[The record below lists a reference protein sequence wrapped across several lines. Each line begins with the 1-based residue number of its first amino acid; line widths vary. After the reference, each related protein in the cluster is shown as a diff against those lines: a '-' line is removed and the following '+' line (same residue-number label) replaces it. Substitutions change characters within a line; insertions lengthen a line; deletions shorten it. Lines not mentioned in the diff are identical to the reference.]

1 MVNLPFPADHEQRRR
16 LLIGAGLIAALAL
29 GALLWSLPGQAE
41 IGGHAFWLPW
51 VLVLALGLGLL
62 ALWLR
67 QRESG
72 VRQRRLVTRIGHHD
86 SAEAMAGLGL
96 WSLDP
101 YDGRMNYSR
110 GARRVL
116 GLSTNGRGPDL
127 ESFLS
132 SLHADDRQP
141 WAERHQAI
149 METPGETRLEFR
161 MRQTDGSE
169 RWIRSIAR
177 TVHDASGVEVLG
189 IQGTVQDITGMR
201 AMQRELAASEAKF
214 RELTRMGSDWVWET
228 DADHRLTYLSE
239 SADSK
244 LGKWVKRAIGR
255 TRWDFA
261 RDDALPNDWT
271 RLEAIQRAH
280 ESFDRFE
287 CSRLDDQQRIVHLVL
302 NGHPVFDEQ
311 GRFRG
316 YRGTGRDI
324 TREKQQRMLLEIDGD
339 MAAIMREQSDP
350 ARVLSAVIITVC
362 GKLSWLGGVH
372 LAGQA
377 GAAVPREH
385 WGTPAFTQVVASI
398 DAPLAIDDVTVEAR
412 AFRDGK
418 AIWLPRAELES
429 EFARRW
435 HVRQIKA
442 RAAFLAPIVDEQ
454 NRVMSVLLFLAPVG
468 FRGDDFLGE
477 VAALLSRALSLYL
490 RRNQAEQRLRHA
502 SQYDALTRLPNRAFV
517 GERLDA
523 LLASERP
530 LALLYID
537 LDRYKLINDTL
548 GHAAGDKA
556 LIEVARRLN
565 GVLPDGSFAGRMGG
579 DEFVVVVPG
588 EVSRESIEPLA
599 RQLLHDIEQPLV
611 LADRAYFI
619 SASIGV
625 AMAPAD
631 AREASLLMQAADAAM
646 YRVKSE
652 SRNDVRFFSGDLRQ
666 SERARQLR
674 LAGELPLAL
683 QRGELDLFYQPV
695 MDIGQRRV
703 HSIEGLLRW
712 RHPEHGLLLP
722 DSFLPMAEE
731 SNLIREIGL
740 WTLRRAIDD
749 RIALG
754 LDRFE
759 QMAVSVNIS
768 VRQLAEE
775 GFLDMLLGVVRER
788 GLPPN
793 LLKLELTESS
803 FIENPQRTIMHIS
816 DLRRAGVRCMIDNF
830 GTGYASLAYIK
841 NLPIDGLKIDRAFV
855 RELPDDRGNAAIV
868 QAVATL
874 AARLG
879 LEAIAEGVETA
890 TELRGLRALQCDL
903 VQGSLIADPMPFGE
917 LGDFLDSLPGLRRM
931 YLVDGGRE
939 A

>member
-1 MVNLPFPADHEQRRR
+1 MVTPPRLLDDERRR
-16 LLIGAGLIAALAL
+16 QLMIGGALIVALLIGALAWL
-29 GALLWSLPGQAE
+29 LPGVEA
-41 IGGHAFWLPW
+41 GTGAAAWLPW
-51 VLVLALGLGLL
+51 LLAGALAIGLGFMIF
-62 ALWLR
+62 R
-67 QRESG
+67 QRDLTA
-72 VRQRRLVTRIGHHD
+72 RQARLRTRIGHHD
-86 SAEAMAGLGL
+86 QAEVMAGLGL

-101 YDGRMNYSR
+101 YSGRMNYSR

-116 GLSTNGRGPDL
+116 GLDLAGQGPDL
-127 ESFLS
+127 ERFLDRI
-132 SLHADDRQP
+132 HADDRQA

-149 METPGETRLEFR
+149 MENPGETRLEFR
-161 MRQTDGSE
+161 MRLDDGGE
-169 RWIRSIAR
+169 RWVRSIAR
-177 TVHDASGVEVLG
+177 TVQDGRGEEVLG
-189 IQGTVQDITGMR
+189 VQGTVQDISGQR
-201 AMQRELAASEAKF
+201 AMQRELATSEAKF
-214 RELTRMGSDWVWET
+214 RELTHMGSDWVWET
-228 DADHRLTYLSE
+228 DAEHRLSYLSE
-239 SADSK
+239 SVDTT
-244 LGKWVKRAIGR
+244 LGHWARRHLGR
-255 TRWDFA
+255 TRWDAA
-261 RDDALPNDWT
+261 RQDALPNDWA
-271 RLEAIQRAH
+271 RLEAMQRAH
-280 ESFDRFE
+280 ESFQQFE

-324 TREKQQRMLLEIDGD
+324 TREKQQRILLEIDGD

-350 ARVLSAVIITVC
+350 SRVLSAVIITVC

-372 LAGQA
+372 LSTHAG
-377 GAAVPREH
+377 GAIAREH
-385 WGTPAFTQVVASI
+385 WGTPAFSQVVASI

-429 EFARRW
+429 EFAKRW
-435 HVRQIKA
+435 HIRQIKA

-468 FRGDDFLGE
+468 FRGDEFLGE
-477 VAALLSRALSLYL
+477 IAALLSRALSLYL
-490 RRNQAEQRLRHA
+490 RRNQAEQRLRRA
-502 SQYDALTRLPNRAFV
+502 SQFDALTKLPNRAYV
-517 GERLDA
+517 GERLESM
-523 LLASERP
+523 LAAGKP

-556 LIEVARRLN
+556 LIEVARRLD
-565 GVLPDGSFAGRMGG
+565 GDLPEGGFAGRMGG
-579 DEFVVVVPG
+579 DEFVVVVP
-588 EVSRESIEPLA
+588 ELATREAVEPIA
-599 RQLLHDIEQPLV
+599 RRLLREIEQPIV
-611 LADRAYFI
+611 LAERAYFI

-625 AMAPAD
+625 AFAPAD
-631 AREASLLMQAADAAM
+631 ATEASLLMQAADAAM

-683 QRGELDLFYQPV
+683 QRDELDLYYQPV

-712 RHPEHGLLLP
+712 RHPEHGLLRP

-731 SNLIREIGL
+731 SNLIREIGI

-754 LDRFE
+754 IDRFE

-775 GFLDMLLGVVRER
+775 GFLETLLGLVRER
-788 GLPPN
+788 GLPPH

-803 FIENPQRTIMHIS
+803 FIENPQRTVRQIS

-830 GTGYASLAYIK
+830 GTGYASLSYIK
-841 NLPIDGLKIDRAFV
+841 NLPVDGLKIDRAFV
-855 RELPDDRGNAAIV
+855 RDLPEDRGNAAIV
-868 QAVATL
+868 QAVTTL

-879 LEAIAEGVETA
+879 MEAIAEGVETA
-890 TELRGLRALQCDL
+890 GELRGLRALQCDL
-903 VQGSLIADPMPFGE
+903 MQGSLIAEPMPFAE
-917 LGDFLDSLPGLRRM
+917 LGEFVESLPGLRRM
-931 YLVDGGRE
+931 YLVDGSRE